1 MNRLFAEIEKQKN
14 VWVAFDDVTHH
25 ESIPTDRC
33 VSNFADRPDKTGVT
47 VLDLSIPLQTLLN
60 DLQDAEP
67 FDLSAFKAST
77 NKPENV

>member
-67 FDLSAFKAST
+67 FHLSAFKAST
-77 NKPENV
+77 NEPENF